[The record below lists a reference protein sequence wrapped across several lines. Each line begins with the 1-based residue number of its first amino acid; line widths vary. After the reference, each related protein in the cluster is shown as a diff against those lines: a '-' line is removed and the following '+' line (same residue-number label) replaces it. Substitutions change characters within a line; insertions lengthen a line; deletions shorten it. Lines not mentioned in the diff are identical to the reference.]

1 MSVFKVWCISEA
13 VKKGDIDKVKSLC
26 AELGSDLKFGLQKG
40 FEVASYNGNLEFVKY
55 FVSAGVDV
63 NTNHDYAVQMASYYG
78 HLEVVMY
85 LLETGADIRNR
96 NDCAIY
102 LASLNDKL
110 QVVQYLY
117 ENGADITRISEKHQK
132 YILFCEKMKRKI
144 RERAQKRI
152 YFWWI
157 PICYDVSRE
166 TGKRMMLKNLE
177 KAREL
182 GMEFK

>member
-1 MSVFKVWCISEA
+1 M
-13 VKKGDIDKVKSLC
+13 
-26 AELGSDLKFGLQKG
+26 
-40 FEVASYNGNLEFVKY
+40 VKY
-55 FVSAGVDV
+55 
-63 NTNHDYAVQMASYYG
+63 
-78 HLEVVMY
+78 LIEEV
-85 LLETGADIRNR
+85 GADIRNR

-144 RERAQKRI
+144 RERSQKRI